1 MSASI
6 PKPQRLRVAHLNP
19 RVPTE
24 FDLQPDDV
32 TRAAIT
38 EELDLEGLPK
48 LRFQG
53 QLRADGADSW
63 VLDGTLTAQ
72 VVQSCIITLKPVRS
86 TIRETV
92 ARHYTPHL
100 GEPEGEEVEMPD
112 ETLEPLGQF
121 IDLSAVMIEE
131 LALALPE
138 YPRASGAELPGS
150 AVEDAP
156 EADTRRPFAD
166 LDKLLKG
173 GGEQ

>member
-24 FDLQPDDV
+24 FDVQPDDV

-38 EELDLEGLPK
+38 DELDLQGLPK

-100 GEPEGEEVEMPD
+100 AEPEGEEVEMPD

-156 EADTRRPFAD
+156 ESDTRRPFAD